1 MKKPLNATQ
10 QLNRRFL
17 WSLLS
22 IGMIIGSVEMLIM
35 FSLDLYQQSGRI
47 LSPIEETYVDT
58 FFLTL
63 ITGPLLWFLVMRRLV
78 VTISQEQ
85 EKVVAQSRQNKEL
98 RTALDA
104 HALVSIA
111 DKKGRIVYA
120 NQKFS
125 QISGYSVEELL
136 GQDHRII
143 NSGIHDKSFFR
154 DLWQHIMKGETWQ
167 GIICNRSKNGK
178 TYWVDSTIMP
188 LLDEQGV
195 PKQYISIRRDITLQK
210 ENESRLKTL
219 KRAVDACTEM
229 IIITDIKGCI
239 QYANQ
244 ALYQFSRWT
253 EEMLSGQSVKVF
265 NHPDN
270 SPAILA
276 EMEQALTRGESW
288 HGRIISRSKGMAPIR
303 IEGQSL
309 PPDPLAFW
317 SEVSITPV
325 LNDDGSLFGYVQ
337 IIRDISALVA
347 EELQQQLEKEDTI
360 ARFKI
365 ADNLQRNTS
374 LQDRFQTTLDILFSL
389 ANLSLQKK
397 GGVFLKSQDENVL
410 EMFALRGSFSAEF
423 IEKEQRVV
431 FGDCLCGRAA
441 EAKELLVSDDCFC
454 DPRHEHTF
462 TGMQAHGHYIVPL
475 AAGDELLGVMFLY
488 TDPYP
493 NRHEDRVTM
502 LKQVGELMAL
512 AVLREQAKT
521 SLERARD
528 LATQASLSK
537 SEFLA
542 NMSHEIRT
550 PMNGVLGMLELLH
563 DTNLTTAQWDLV
575 ETAHNSA
582 ESLLEIINDVLDFSK
597 IEAGKIE
604 IEKISFDFGTLIE
617 EVASLLSKRAFSK
630 GLELNCFLPPADW
643 HHKWIGDPMRI
654 RQVLTNLIGNAIK
667 FTEDGEVSITLK
679 PLSEQNGI
687 QQFRCEIRD
696 TGIGIP
702 PDVQVRLFQAFTQ
715 AETATARRFG
725 GTGLGL
731 SICKSLVALMGGEI
745 GLESEAGQ
753 GSCFWFTLPLLKD
766 ESHNGI
772 TTIDFSGKRTLVVD
786 DNATN
791 RMLLKHYLTH
801 WGMDV
806 DEADNG
812 QTALAVLN
820 ASIESNRAYD
830 LILLDM
836 HMPVMDGLALAASL
850 AENQSFKAIPR
861 VVLSSGT
868 FIDENQRHQYGI
880 AYSLMKPVRQ
890 SQLFDAIAD
899 LLSTIS
905 LVHPSQ
911 VKSEVIFSDYHDRNI
926 LVVEDNKVN
935 QKVIR
940 GLLAKFKIEPVVAD
954 NGQLALDLLKNQPF
968 DLIFMDCQMPVLDGY
983 KTTAE
988 IRKSE
993 QTNGMPKQV
1002 IVALTAHAIAE
1013 ERDKCLAAGMDDYLS
1028 KPIRREQLAKVLA
1041 TWLDQP
1047 VSGNPNELP
1056 AHAVESNFIAKP
1068 YDDKMWDQDQ
1078 AIKNLDGDK
1087 ELLADMIQLFLEE
1100 MPLLLANLND
1110 AYRENNLFE
1119 LGNAAHAIKGSVSY
1133 FCATEVSECA
1143 SRLERAAHQKDATDY
1158 RSMKEAL
1165 EYGVSNLMSVLRQS
1179 NEGGNRPEVK

>member
-22 IGMIIGSVEMLIM
+22 IAVIIGSTEMLIM
-35 FSLDLYQQSGRI
+35 IVLDLYQQSGRI
-47 LSPIEETYVDT
+47 LSPIEETCVDT
-58 FFLTL
+58 LLLTL
-63 ITGPLLWFLVMRRLV
+63 ISGPLLWFFVMRRLV

-111 DKKGRIVYA
+111 DNKGRIVYA

-125 QISGYSVEELL
+125 QISGYSIEELL

-154 DLWQHIMKGETWQ
+154 DLWQRITKGEIWQ
-167 GIICNRSKNGK
+167 GTICNRSKNGSL
-178 TYWVDSTIMP
+178 YWVDSTIVP
-188 LLDEQGV
+188 LLDEEKI
-195 PKQYISIRRDITLQK
+195 PIQYISIRRDITTQK
-210 ENESRLKTL
+210 ANESRLKML
-219 KRAVDACTEM
+219 KRAVDACSEM
-229 IIITDIKGCI
+229 ILITDTNGYI
-239 QYANQ
+239 QYANP
-244 ALYQFSRWT
+244 ALLKFCFWT
-253 EEMLSGQSVKVF
+253 EESLLGQQMNVF
-265 NHPDN
+265 N
-270 SPAILA
+270 SPNNTIKTLKELENTLKRHEAW
-276 EMEQALTRGESW
+276 S
-288 HGRIISRSKGMAPIR
+288 GRILSRRKGEGTPLGLY
-303 IEGQSL
+303 GQSL
-309 PPDPLAFW
+309 APDPYEFW
-317 SEVSITPV
+317 SEISVTPV
-325 LNDDGSLFGYVQ
+325 VNDDGSLFGYVQ
-337 IIRDISALVA
+337 IIRDISDIVV
-347 EELQQQLEKEDTI
+347 EEQQSQIEKEDKS
-360 ARFKI
+360 ARLEI
-365 ADNLQRNTS
+365 ADILQRDIP
-374 LQDRFQTTLDILFSL
+374 LKERFITTLNILFEL
-389 ANLSLQKK
+389 KDFAVERKA
-397 GGVFLKSQDENVL
+397 GVFLKSQKDDVFEVMLL
-410 EMFALRGSFSAEF
+410 EGNFSVEF
-423 IEKEQRVV
+423 IDRWQRVKS
-431 FGDCLCGRAA
+431 GDYLCGRTMLANNLDISDICIRDP
-441 EAKELLVSDDCFC
+441 KQGYNLV
-454 DPRHEHTF
+454 
-462 TGMQAHGHYIVPL
+462 GVQAHGHSLVPL
-475 AAGDELLGVMFLY
+475 ATGDEILGLLFLY
-488 TDPYP
+488 NDSYP
-493 NRHEDRVTM
+493 FKSESRLTM

-512 AVLREQAKT
+512 AIMREQAQT
-521 SLERARD
+521 ALEKARD
-528 LATQASLSK
+528 MAMQASLSK

-563 DTNLTTAQWDLV
+563 DTNLTTSQWDLV

-617 EVASLLSKRAFSK
+617 EVAALLSKRAFSK
-630 GLELNCFLPPADW
+630 GLELNCFLPPTGW
-643 HHKWIGDPMRI
+643 HHKWMGDPMRI

-667 FTEDGEVSITLK
+667 FTEDGEVSISLK

-702 PDVQVRLFQAFTQ
+702 SDVQARLFQAFTQ

-753 GSCFWFTLPLLKD
+753 GSCFWFTLPLSKD
-766 ESHNGI
+766 ESENGI

-791 RMLLKHYLTH
+791 RMILKHYLTH
-801 WGMDV
+801 WGMEV
-806 DEADNG
+806 DEADDG
-812 QTALAVLN
+812 QAALAVLN
-820 ASIESNRAYD
+820 ASLETNRTYD

-836 HMPVMDGLALAASL
+836 HMPVMDGLALAANLS
-850 AENQSFKAIPR
+850 ENKSFKAIPR
-861 VVLSSGT
+861 IVLSSGT
-868 FIDENQRHQYGI
+868 FVDENQRHQYGI

-890 SQLFDAIAD
+890 SHLFDAIAD

-911 VKSEVIFSDYHDRNI
+911 VKSEAIFSDYHNRKI

-935 QKVIR
+935 QKVIL
-940 GLLAKFKIEPVVAD
+940 GLLEKFKIEPVVAD
-954 NGQLALDLLKNQPF
+954 NGQLALDLLKNQSF

-993 QTNGMPKQV
+993 QANGLPKQV

-1041 TWLDQP
+1041 IWLDQP
-1047 VSGNPNELP
+1047 ASGNSNELSAP
-1056 AHAVESNFIAKP
+1056 VVESDTIAKT

-1087 ELLADMIQLFLEE
+1087 DLLADMIQLFLEE

-1119 LGNAAHAIKGSVSY
+1119 LGNTAHAIKGSVSY
-1133 FCATEVSECA
+1133 FCAAEVTECA

-1158 RSMKEAL
+1158 RTLKEAL
-1165 EYGVSNLMSVLRQS
+1165 EHGANSLMDVLRQS
-1179 NEGGNRPEVK
+1179 TEGGSS